1 MKTIT
6 NYERCKMKQ
15 NNKNH
20 KKNRKDKHEYHQ
32 SSKTNNVQWNEN
44 AETQDYARNEL
55 ITTTQFKNW
64 LEAKKSHDEK
74 LWMQNQINSNRIINK
89 N

>member
-6 NYERCKMKQ
+6 NCEKCKMKW
-15 NNKNH
+15 NSKNH
-20 KKNRKDKHEYHQ
+20 KRNRKDKHEYHQ
-32 SSKTNNVQWNEN
+32 SSKTNSVQWNEN

-55 ITTTQFKNW
+55 IMIAQFKNW
-64 LEAKKSHDEK
+64 LKDKKNHDEK
-74 LWMQNQINSNRIINK
+74 LWMQSQTNSNRIMNR